1 MLFRKLIRTIGKY
14 KAQFI
19 SMIVMVALGAGVF
32 VGFNIEWYSLG
43 KDGNDFFDAMHYA
56 DYRIYNEAG
65 FSEEDVEAVRA
76 IDGVDG
82 AVRYLSVNTAVRGE
96 DRSLALCVTEDTG
109 ISDFLVTEK
118 LEGAEYTAD
127 SDGMWL
133 SDKYA
138 AENGV
143 ALGDTV
149 TIVYQGMELSAQ
161 VVGLIKS
168 PEFAV
173 CLPDETQIMPDYS
186 TYGYFYISPKVL
198 EDQLGFTFYPQINVR
213 SGLAEEE
220 AEKAVNAALGKTTLV
235 LGKEKTVS
243 YAAMQS
249 EMEEG
254 QTMGSILPVLFL
266 LIAVLTMVTTMH
278 RITANEKVQ
287 IGTLK
292 ALGFRDRRIVRHYT
306 SFGFLIGVV
315 GTVLGIGIGFGVAAY
330 ILNENSAMGQYFDIP
345 SWRLYMPWFGWVVLA
360 ALIGFLTLISFLS
373 VKKMLKGTA
382 ADALRPYTP
391 RKMKKTL
398 LERAG
403 GWDKLP
409 FGTKWNLRDIS
420 RHKARSFMTLFGV
433 VGCMVLL
440 VGGFGM
446 NDAMNAFTDTYYDKV
461 CNYATRINFTET
473 APNEEIEK
481 IAERYDG
488 DWVASASVQMDGET
502 VALEVYSIT
511 NGNYRLIDEDYNIL
525 TLSDDG
531 AYFCRR
537 LADDAA
543 IGDVVTVSPYG
554 SDESYEVEVAGYVR
568 SVMTENIAVTREYA
582 DKMGIP
588 YHITSVFTD
597 TERDEIADSELIAD
611 IATKS
616 ALVDSLD
623 SFMEL
628 MYVSIIMLA
637 LFAVILSL
645 VVLYNLGVMSYV
657 ERYRDLATLKVVGFR
672 DRHIGK
678 ILISQN
684 IWLTVLGILIGLPAG
699 IGVLNYLI
707 TALAAEYEMRAV
719 IGPVTVVVSIV
730 LTLGVS
736 LLVGFF
742 VARKNRKI
750 DMVEALKGAE

>member
-19 SMIVMVALGAGVF
+19 SMIVMIALGTGVF

-43 KDGNDFFDAMHYA
+43 EDGNAFFDELNYA
-56 DYRIYNEAG
+56 DYRIFSETG
-65 FSEEDVEAVRA
+65 FSEEDAQAIRG
-76 IDGVDG
+76 IDGVED
-82 AVRYLSVNTAVRGE
+82 ATRYLSVNTTVKGAE
-96 DRSLALCVTEDTG
+96 KSLALCVTENTG
-109 ISDFLVTEK
+109 ISDFLIIDK
-118 LEGAEYTAD
+118 AANAAYTAD
-127 SDGMWL
+127 SEGMWL

-138 AENGV
+138 AANGI

-149 TIVYQGMELSAQ
+149 TVVYQGAEISAE
-161 VVGLIKS
+161 VEGLIKS

-173 CLPDETQIMPDYS
+173 CLPDETQIMPDYES
-186 TYGYFYISPKVL
+186 YGYFYISPKML
-198 EDQLGFTFYPQINVR
+198 EKQIGFTFYPQINIT
-213 SGLAEEE
+213 SELPKEE
-220 AEKAVNAALGKTTLV
+220 AEKAINAALGKTTLV
-235 LGKEKTVS
+235 LGREETVS
-243 YAAMQS
+243 YAMMES
-249 EMEEG
+249 EIEEG

-278 RITANEKVQ
+278 RIAANEKVQ

-292 ALGFRDRRIVRHYT
+292 ALGFRDRRILRHYT
-306 SFGFLIGVV
+306 AFGFLIGIL
-315 GTVLGIGIGFGVAAY
+315 GTVLGIGLGFGIAAY
-330 ILNENSAMGQYFDIP
+330 ILNENSAMGQYFDLP
-345 SWRLYMPWFGWVVLA
+345 SWELYMPRFGWAVLA
-360 ALIGFLTLISFLS
+360 GVIVFLTLISFLS

-382 ADALRPYTP
+382 ADALRPYAP
-391 RKMKKTL
+391 KKMKKTV
-398 LERAG
+398 LERG
-403 GWDKLP
+403 RGWSKLP

-446 NDAMNAFTDTYYDKV
+446 NDTMNEFTDTYYDKV
-461 CNYATRINFTET
+461 CSYKTRINFTET

-481 IAERYDG
+481 IAEQYNG
-488 DWVASASVQMDGET
+488 DWVAAASVQMDGET
-502 VALEVYSIT
+502 VSFEVYHIT
-511 NGNYRLIDEDYNIL
+511 NDNYRFIDGNNDIL
-525 TLSDDG
+525 TLSDQG
-531 AYFCRR
+531 AYLCRR
-537 LADDAA
+537 LKDVAA
-543 IGDVVTVSPYG
+543 IGDTAVFSPYG
-554 SDESYEVEVAGYVR
+554 SDETYEVEVIDYIR
-568 SVMTENIAVTREYA
+568 SVMTENIVVTKACAE
-582 DKMGIP
+582 KMGVP
-588 YHITSVFTD
+588 YHITAVFTD
-597 TERDEIADSELIAD
+597 TEPDEVADSEFIASK
-611 IATKS
+611 TSKQ

-623 SFMEL
+623 SFMQL
-628 MYVSIIMLA
+628 MYVCVAVLA

-657 ERYRDLATLKVVGFR
+657 ERYRELATLKVVGFR

-684 IWLTVLGILIGLPAG
+684 IWLTVIGILIGLPAG
-699 IGVLNYLI
+699 IGVLNYLMA
-707 TALAAEYEMRAV
+707 ALAAEYEMKAV
-719 IGPVTVVVSIV
+719 IGPITCVVSIA

>member
-19 SMIVMVALGAGVF
+19 SMVVMIALGAGVF

-43 KDGNDFFDAMHYA
+43 KDGNAFFDELNYA
-56 DYRIYNEAG
+56 DYRVYSETG
-65 FSEEDVEAVRA
+65 FSEEDVEAIRK
-76 IDGVDG
+76 IDGVEH
-82 AVRYLSVNTAVRGE
+82 ATRYLSVNTTVKGE
-96 DRSLALCVTEDTG
+96 KKSLALCITEDTG
-109 ISDFLVTEK
+109 ISDLLMIDK
-118 LEGAEYTAD
+118 AADAEYTAD
-127 SDGMWL
+127 SEGMWL

-138 AENGV
+138 AANGI

-149 TIVYQGMELSAQ
+149 TVVYQGAEISAE
-161 VVGLIKS
+161 VEGLIKS

-173 CLPDETQIMPDYS
+173 CLPDETQIMPDYE
-186 TYGYFYISPKVL
+186 TYGYFYISPKML
-198 EDQLGFTFYPQINVR
+198 EKQIGFTFYPQINIK
-213 SGLAEEE
+213 SDLPEEE
-220 AEKAVNAALGKTTLV
+220 AEKAINAALGKTTLV
-235 LGKEKTVS
+235 LGKDETVS
-243 YAAMQS
+243 YAMMES

-292 ALGFRDRRIVRHYT
+292 ALGFRDRRILRHYT
-306 SFGFLIGVV
+306 AFGFLIGVL
-315 GTVLGIGIGFGVAAY
+315 GTVLGIGLGFGIAAY
-330 ILNENSAMGQYFDIP
+330 ILNENSAMGQYFDLP
-345 SWRLYMPWFGWVVLA
+345 SWELYMPWFGWFVLA
-360 ALIGFLTLISFLS
+360 GLIAFLTLISFLS

-382 ADALRPYTP
+382 ADALRPYAP
-391 RKMKKTL
+391 KKMKKTV
-398 LERAG
+398 LERG
-403 GWDKLP
+403 RGWNKLP

-446 NDAMNAFTDTYYDKV
+446 NDTMNEFTDTYYDKV
-461 CNYATRINFTET
+461 CHYKTRINFTET

-481 IAERYDG
+481 IAQQYNG
-488 DWVASASVQMDGET
+488 DWVASASVQMDGKT
-502 VALEVYSIT
+502 VAFEIYHIT
-511 NGNYRLIDEDYNIL
+511 NDNYRFIDEDNDIL
-525 TLSDDG
+525 TLSDQG
-531 AYFCRR
+531 AYLCHR
-537 LADDAA
+537 LEDTAA
-543 IGDVVTVSPYG
+543 IGDTVVFSPYG
-554 SDESYEVEVAGYVR
+554 SDETYEAEVIGYIR
-568 SVMTENIAVTREYA
+568 SVMTENIVVTKAYA
-582 DKMGIP
+582 DKMDIP

-597 TERDEIADSELIAD
+597 TELDEIADSEFISGKT
-611 IATKS
+611 TKQ
-616 ALVDSLD
+616 ALEDSLD
-623 SFMEL
+623 GFMQL
-628 MYVSIIMLA
+628 LYVSIAMLA

-657 ERYRDLATLKVVGFR
+657 ERYRELATLKVVGFR

-684 IWLTVLGILIGLPAG
+684 IWLTVIGILIGLPAG
-699 IGVLNYLI
+699 VGVLNYLMD
-707 TALAAEYEMRAV
+707 ALASEYEMKAV
-719 IGPVTVVVSIV
+719 IGPITCVVSIA